1 MTTPAAAADRRW
13 ELDALRGL
21 MLVAMTLTHLPTRLS
36 DPAGQP
42 LGYVSAAEGFV
53 LLSAYM
59 AGIVYTQRERRHGE
73 ERMREAFL
81 RRAWKIWLC
90 QAALLVFL
98 FSIVAAIGVVGR
110 QPAVTDMISFYLDQP
125 FTAFVAGL
133 LLIYSPPLLDIL
145 PMYILF
151 MLASPVLLLHGL
163 YRGWTGILAAS
174 IALWL
179 AAQFDAGRWLYESL
193 VRATGLPVP
202 AEQNGAFELLGWQ
215 FLWVLGL
222 WMGSSSVAGGDDA
235 APMRFPRWL
244 VRTAWVVAVAGFAW
258 RHAVGQVPFPGQGA
272 SLNAI
277 FDKWHLGPLRLID
290 FFALLVLAMHHAP
303 ALKRLPRLRALEML
317 GAASLPVFCAHLVLA
332 LLVLATLG
340 ADVSQRP
347 LVVDVALLTG
357 TFAALWTVA
366 WVSAELDR
374 RSAAL
379 RERLRARRAGAS
391 RVSAGARRSP
401 RATAHSPP
409 H

>member
-1 MTTPAAAADRRW
+1 M
-13 ELDALRGL
+13 RGL

-59 AGIVYTQRERRHGE
+59 AGVVYTQRERRHGE

-90 QAALLVFL
+90 QAALLAFL

-110 QPAVTDMISFYLDQP
+110 QSAVTDMISFYLDKP
-125 FTAFVAGL
+125 LTAFVAGL
-133 LLIYSPPLLDIL
+133 LLVYSPPLLDIL

-163 YRGWTGILAAS
+163 YRGWPGILAGS
-174 IALWL
+174 VALWL
-179 AAQFDAGRWLYESL
+179 AAQFDVGRWLYESL
-193 VRATGLPVP
+193 VRATSLPVP
-202 AEQNGAFELLGWQ
+202 ADQNGAFELLGWQ

-222 WMGSSSVAGGDDA
+222 WMGSTSVAGDPA
-235 APMRFPRWL
+235 APARFPRWL
-244 VRTAWVVAVAGFAW
+244 VRTAWLVAITGFTW
-258 RHAVGQVPFPGQGA
+258 RHAVGQAAFPGGG
-272 SLNAI
+272 SLNAL

-303 ALKRLPRLRALEML
+303 VLKKLPRLRALEML

-347 LVVDVALLTG
+347 LAVDLALLTG
-357 TFAALWTVA
+357 TFAALWLVA
-366 WVSAELDR
+366 WVSGELDR

-379 RERLRARRAGAS
+379 RERMRRRRAGAP
-391 RVSAGARRSP
+391 RVSAAAPRSP

-409 H
+409 N